1 MIVRLTRGGQTF
13 PNLVG
18 NIIVDF
24 TAACELLYIFPRI
37 IKHRIEISVSDQV
50 QNRNGMLITD
60 SACLRQKQR
69 GQINISCVNK
79 EKITYSRP
87 FADNNH
93 QDHSGSF

>member
-1 MIVRLTRGGQTF
+1 MEVKLFRIWLAISS
-13 PNLVG
+13 L
-18 NIIVDF
+18 I
-24 TAACELLYIFPRI
+24 LLLRANYSIFFPRI

>member
-1 MIVRLTRGGQTF
+1 MEVKLFRIWLAISSLILLLRANYSTF
-13 PNLVG
+13 
-18 NIIVDF
+18 
-24 TAACELLYIFPRI
+24 FPRI
-37 IKHRIEISVSDQV
+37 IKHRIEISASDQV
-50 QNRNGMLITD
+50 QNRNGMVITD